1 MPKKKEPKIKQRTR
15 RWIEQGHDDYLEEEE
30 EEILPL
36 DPESIGYE
44 RERSR
49 KIEKH
54 IRGF

>member
-44 RERSR
+44 RERNR